1 VLRVA
6 AGADV
11 EDVLDVC
18 ADGDDVTGILFDAGE
33 IFFLRPEQLGVKC
46 VRRKRRTPK
55 STA

>member
-1 VLRVA
+1 MA